1 MNQTITAALF
11 CLTTTLCFC
20 AAACFA
26 QSDAPEKNFPLLDGL
41 SEIARNDDCRVYNI
55 CEIDNGVSQMAV
67 IRPATRCHNT
77 YSVAKVFV
85 VTALGILEDRGLL
98 DTEELVFPIFKDR
111 FPEGYDPKWE
121 RVKISDVIK
130 HRFGLENGILDIDS
144 ENSADWPTTDFL
156 SIVLSAP
163 LKYEPGEKFVYS
175 DAAYYLLARIVTEK
189 TGKKF
194 DEFLREELLVPM
206 KFAEYAF
213 STCPQGYPIGATGM
227 YISTDDM
234 AKLGQLYVDRG
245 VYSGRRY
252 ISERF
257 VEKVFDREF
266 ELSRLD
272 ESGDAYAKGGMNGQ
286 LLYLN
291 RKTKRVIAIHSFR
304 GDIDR
309 MMKYLLEFDR

>member
-1 MNQTITAALF
+1 MTAALF
-11 CLTTTLCFC
+11 CLTSAFCFC
-20 AAACFA
+20 AAVGFA
-26 QSDAPEKNFPLLDGL
+26 QSDAQKKSFPLLDGL
-41 SEIARNDDCRVYNI
+41 SDIARSDDCRVYNI
-55 CEIDNGVSQMAV
+55 CEIDNGVSQTAV
-67 IRPATRCHNT
+67 IRPAIRCHNT
-77 YSVAKVFV
+77 YSVAKLFV

-121 RVKISDVIK
+121 RVKVSDVIK

-175 DAAYYLLARIVTEK
+175 DAAYYLLSRIVTEK

-245 VYSGRRY
+245 VYGGKRY

-257 VEKVFDREF
+257 VDKVFDREF

-272 ESGDAYAKGGMNGQ
+272 ESGSAYAKGGMNGQ
-286 LLYLN
+286 LLYVN